1 MKPGNNRTQDN
12 RMQPQPLKIRF
23 DVDGDDT
30 PHGLSSP
37 QSGRKGPAAH
47 GGVGK
52 GLCFMSF
59 GSGSSGNCA
68 YLGTPRGGI
77 LIDAGIKPPPRTKRK
92 RKIVADEDQ
101 VLNLN
106 EAFELLERNGVSAD
120 MVKGV
125 LLTHAHQDHMRCLY
139 PALTYCRCSV
149 FCTMGVMSQMMQRCR
164 VSSRIHDYHVPI
176 FKEIPFRI
184 LDMEIT
190 AFETSHDVKSVG
202 FSIEYEGEKFVVAT
216 DMGII
221 TERAAHYMSQAN
233 HLMIECNYDHDM
245 LVRGHYPQMLKDR
258 VMGEKGHLDNAVAAQ
273 FVAEHYHE
281 GLQHV
286 FMCHLSKDNNTEEI
300 ALKTM
305 RQALEGRGLSVGDA
319 SNAADQRNRNVQICS
334 LPRYSASGWYV
345 LA

>member
-1 MKPGNNRTQDN
+1 MTADQGHKAHSREA
-12 RMQPQPLKIRF
+12 RPLKIRF
-23 DVDGDDT
+23 DVDGNDT
-30 PHGLSSP
+30 PQAQETLQP
-37 QSGRKGPAAH
+37 KH
-47 GGVGK
+47 GGLGPERQDK
-52 GLCFMSF
+52 GLCFISF

-77 LIDAGIKPPPRTKRK
+77 LIDAGIKPPPRTNRK
-92 RKIVADEDQ
+92 HKIVSEEDQ

-106 EAFELLERNGVSAD
+106 EAFALLEHNGVSPD

-139 PALTYCRCSV
+139 PALTRSKCSV
-149 FCTMGVMSQMMQRCR
+149 YCTMGVMSQMMQRCR
-164 VSSRIHDYHVPI
+164 VSGRIMDYHVPI

-190 AFETSHDVKSVG
+190 AFETKHDVKSVG
-202 FSIEYEGEKFVVAT
+202 FSIEYEGERFVVAT

-221 TERAAHYMSQAN
+221 SERAAYYMSHAN
-233 HLMIECNYDHDM
+233 HLMIECNYDRKM
-245 LVRGHYPQMLKDR
+245 LVGGNYPQMLKDR
-258 VMGEKGHLDNAVAAQ
+258 VLGNEGHLDNALAAQ

-281 GLQHV
+281 NLKHV
-286 FMCHLSKDNNTEEI
+286 FLCHLSKDNNTQEI
-300 ALKTM
+300 ALSTM

-319 SNAADQRNRNVQICS
+319 SNAADQRNRNVQIYA
-334 LPRYSASGWYV
+334 LPRYTASDWIV